1 MLLNLLQQYVSR
13 VIIESRGSRGRHLA
27 HVRVRAGRHHALYFL
42 GAQGRPPAFDC
53 RRRPVDPIRV
63 RRPDAGRASSALPVA
78 LLPALAAVGRAADV
92 VPAIHWIILSLL
104 ASSIIIN
111 FLIESDSSSLQ
122 FLNSFRLRVLFTII
136 IGVMSAVATLC
147 ADLNDPFRGNFQITP
162 SADQLYVIRDTLAE
176 EQCASLPLEERPAS
190 DSAIERRAEQ
200 AGYTGKGCDVR
211 RDRRS
216 TRSNSLAST

>member
-13 VIIESRGSRGRHLA
+13 VIIESRGESEAVISRTSESELDGITRSIYSEPKGA
-27 HVRVRAGRHHALYFL
+27 HQHSTAGA
-42 GAQGRPPAFDC
+42 
-53 RRRPVDPIRV
+53 DPSTQSAYVGPMR
-63 RRPDAGRASSALPVA
+63 DALPQ
-78 LLPALAAVGRAADV
+78 LFQSLYYQRSQRLAELQTSY
-92 VPAIHWIILSLL
+92 PAIHWIILSLL

-200 AGYTGKGCDVR
+200 AGYTGKG
-211 RDRRS
+211 
-216 TRSNSLAST
+216 L